1 MPVWRLVAAQIVTK
15 AGHNA
20 VRPVGGEARPVL
32 RVAGIGAAAGHNK
45 KAQKGKP
52 PQATISAITWS

>member
-1 MPVWRLVAAQIVTK
+1 MRLVAAQIVTK

-20 VRPVGGEARPVL
+20 GRPVGGEARPVL
-32 RVAGIGAAAGHNK
+32 RVAGIGAVAGHKQK